1 MSGYQKILDHPDKN
15 NIISKLASG
24 ESAASVS
31 EYLKLK
37 YSEKDQKHLRLSS
50 KLLSDFIDK
59 YLNQYEHLE
68 KIVSD
73 QKQGKLDKKLAAS
86 IINNKTWN
94 ERLAEKV
101 DAELDIK
108 LKVMQVLTLLEARAE
123 QVFDSIQENP
133 ANFKGD
139 YVLIKYFEL
148 LFNALEKCDKV
159 VNERPDQV
167 IEHNYSIKLVER
179 HSVVL
184 QNAIR
189 EVLSEMDPDIASLF
203 LDKLSDKLRELEEPE
218 EEVKKTIGIK
228 QVENL
233 LPEHIEAEFQE
244 L

>member
-50 KLLSDFIDK
+50 KLLSGFIDK